1 MTTKG
6 KAAMNRNSAAL
17 SALLLAS
24 ASLLAPRDAN
34 ALLAVY
40 SSDGATAGSSVRE
53 CPSQG
58 VDLATGKVVVGLLG
72 LSDARR
78 AACGWYRVAD
88 AAPGA
93 GWRATN
99 VVFSADGTCRRLWA
113 ERKAPARP
121 ARYSKLA
128 IVRALKAMDAGDG
141 ATKWDALK
149 AKMDALG
156 ILDEWSVCTWIAGDD
171 PAFVAAKPQLAAFL
185 GMTEAALDEMLGEC
199 LY

>member
-1 MTTKG
+1 MTMRHVGFVFATAV
-6 KAAMNRNSAAL
+6 AAFAAP
-17 SALLLAS
+17 LAS
-24 ASLLAPRDAN
+24 H
-34 ALLAVY
+34 ALQAVY
-40 SSDGATAGSSVRE
+40 SADGATAGSSVRE

-72 LSDARR
+72 LTDARR

-88 AAPGA
+88 EPPGA
-93 GWRATN
+93 GYRATGI
-99 VVFSADGTCRRLWA
+99 VFSADGTCRRTWE
-113 ERKAPARP
+113 ERKAPVRP

-141 ATKWDALK
+141 TTRWDALK
-149 AKMDALG
+149 AKMEELG

-185 GMTEAALDEMLGEC
+185 GMTEAALDEMLGKC